1 MQYEKANQHVC
12 GHKVWTR
19 QSTCLRP
26 HYNKQMQCE
35 RTQENRIWA
44 RNPRTCLR
52 RANTHKKSHI
62 DTSINTLVVTTKYNV
77 SKAMNML
84 VVTTNTNTITW
95 INVLLSTTKSPHNM
109 HCEHGLQPTC
119 EFGVLSCVRTWHVV
133 HLAWSR
139 LFLFLCVVHYICT
152 CNQCT
157 THTTKRYGTTYTKQM
172 HDTIRPFTESCR
184 HRSHSFFRR
193 FTPGYNK
200 LTSLTRVFSA
210 GGAISFGGRW
220 LTSKC
225 KLCSNMS

>member
-1 MQYEKANQHVC
+1 MFVVTRCEHANQHVW
-12 GHKVWTR
+12 GHTTTSKCNANGHR
-19 QSTCLRP
+19 KIEFE
-26 HYNKQMQCE
+26 HGI
-35 RTQENRIWA
+35 QEHA
-44 RNPRTCLR
+44 CAAP
-52 RANTHKKSHI
+52 THTKKSHI
-62 DTSINTLVVTTKYNV
+62 DTSINTLVVATKYNV

-84 VVTTNTNTITW
+84 VVTTNTNTITL

-139 LFLFLCVVHYICT
+139 LFLFLCVAHYICT

-157 THTTKRYGTTYTKQM
+157 THTTKRYATTYTKQM

-200 LTSLTRVFSA
+200 LTRVFSA
-210 GGAISFGGRW
+210 GGAISFGGRFYAERTKRRQ
-220 LTSKC
+220 LREVHKHGI
-225 KLCSNMS
+225 

>member
-1 MQYEKANQHVC
+1 MHCRVTVRATPNTQRDISTTKCNMRKPINMFVVTRCEHANQHVW
-12 GHKVWTR
+12 GHTTTSKCNANGHR
-19 QSTCLRP
+19 KIEFE
-26 HYNKQMQCE
+26 HGI
-35 RTQENRIWA
+35 QEHA
-44 RNPRTCLR
+44 CAAP
-52 RANTHKKSHI
+52 THTKKSHI

-84 VVTTNTNTITW
+84 VVTTNTNTITL

-157 THTTKRYGTTYTKQM
+157 THTTKRYGTTYAHQANA
-172 HDTIRPFTESCR
+172 R
-184 HRSHSFFRR
+184 HNQAIYRKLPSQISQFFQEVH
-193 FTPGYNK
+193 PG
-200 LTSLTRVFSA
+200 VQ
-210 GGAISFGGRW
+210 
-220 LTSKC
+220 
-225 KLCSNMS
+225 